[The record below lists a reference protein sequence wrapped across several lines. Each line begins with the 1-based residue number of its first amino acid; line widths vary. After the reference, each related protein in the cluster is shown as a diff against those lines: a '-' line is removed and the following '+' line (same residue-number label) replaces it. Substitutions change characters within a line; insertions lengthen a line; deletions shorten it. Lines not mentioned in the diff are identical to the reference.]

1 VRAPTPLRYTVSMSQ
16 WRYKKRKQHIVV
28 VGLVAVVLA
37 TLTFIVMRDN
47 GLRFLDGVNLIFHEA
62 GHLIFFFLPGI
73 LVAFAGTFVQ
83 LAVPIACVA
92 HFLGRGAR
100 VAALVAL
107 WWVGESLV
115 NVSIYIA
122 DARVQVLPLLGNGE
136 HDWAYILGTLG
147 VLEYDTPRC
156 DDWRNGRYRLA
167 RTSIGT
173 RCTCCSLTYSLLKV
187 KPFSE

>member
-147 VLEYDTPRC
+147 VLEYDTVIASLVSFLGLGAMIGATAGTA
-156 DDWRNGRYRLA
+156 WHAHRLA
-167 RTSIGT
+167 QGARAV
-173 RCTCCSLTYSLLKV
+173 R
-187 KPFSE
+187 